1 MEAEHWRNVEIE
13 RRREEQAIA
22 RWCQL
27 LRSVATRQ
35 RLQDT
40 YQVSLSGSMPCN
52 DDGVNVHNISTT
64 SMFMESL
71 RDETNHD
78 VKPSDSI
85 ENTSHEHS
93 YPEKNQRYDELTGIW
108 TKTCPCGFVLT
119 VEEM

>member
-13 RRREEQAIA
+13 RRREEQAVA

-40 YQVSLSGSMPCN
+40 YQVSLSGSMIYN
-52 DDGVNVHNISTT
+52 DNDNNVHNISTN

-78 VKPSDSI
+78 IKPSDSV
-85 ENTSHEHS
+85 ENTPHEHS
-93 YPEKNQRYDELTGIW
+93 YPEKNQSYDELTGIR